1 MSRYCLKCG
10 KANLAC
16 ICRWITFISNETEVV
31 ILQHPSEAKRPMGTA
46 KILALSLSNCVCF
59 VGEDFSQHNDLNSLL
74 DDADVESAVLYPGAE
89 SIEIDDWLQQYSL
102 KPNNIGQYSVE
113 KTQTVTQLKQTHL
126 TKSKKRLILL
136 DGTWKKAYKIWQLS
150 TNLHSFVRVQLPEN
164 LEGNYRIRKA
174 PSIQH
179 LSTVEAGYYGLQLIE
194 PSVDFSPLIH
204 AFEQMVDFHI
214 SQMPDGVFDK
224 NYK

>member
-16 ICRWITFISNETEVV
+16 ICQWITSISNETEVV
-31 ILQHPSEAKRPMGTA
+31 ILQHSSESKRPMGTA

-59 VGEDFSQHNDLNSLL
+59 VGEDFSQHTDLNALL
-74 DDADVESAVLYPGAE
+74 ADVDVESAVLYPSAE

-102 KPNNIGQYSVE
+102 KPNKIGPYSVE
-113 KTQTVTQLKQTHL
+113 KTQTVTQLKPTHL

-150 TNLHSFVRVQLPEN
+150 TNLHYLVRVQLPEN

-174 PSIQH
+174 PSTQH

-194 PSVDFSPLIH
+194 PFVDFTPLIH
-204 AFEQMVDFHI
+204 TFEQMVDFHI

>member
-1 MSRYCLKCG
+1 MSRYCLKCS

-16 ICRWITFISNETEVV
+16 ICQWITSISNETEIV
-31 ILQHPSEAKRPMGTA
+31 ILQHSSESKRPMGTA

-59 VGEDFSQHNDLNSLL
+59 VGEDFSQHTDLNALL
-74 DDADVESAVLYPGAE
+74 ADADVESAVLYPGSE
-89 SIEIDDWLQQYSL
+89 SIEIGDWLQYSL
-102 KPNNIGQYSVE
+102 PQKNIRHSSAEIIQAA
-113 KTQTVTQLKQTHL
+113 TQPKLVHV

-136 DGTWKKAYKIWQLS
+136 DGTWKKAYKIWHLS
-150 TNLHSFVRVQLPEN
+150 TNLHDLARVQLPEN

-174 PSIQH
+174 PSTQH

-194 PSVDFSPLIH
+194 PSGDFTPLIH
-204 AFEQMVDFHI
+204 TFEQMVDFHI
-214 SQMPDGVFDK
+214 SQMPEGVFDK

>member
-16 ICRWITFISNETEVV
+16 ICQWITSISNETEIV
-31 ILQHPSEAKRPMGTA
+31 ILQHSSESKRPMGTA

-59 VGEDFSQHNDLNSLL
+59 VGEDFSQHAALNALL
-74 DDADVESAVLYPGAE
+74 ADADVESAVLYPGSE
-89 SIEIDDWLQQYSL
+89 SMEIGDWLQYSL
-102 KPNNIGQYSVE
+102 PQKNIRHSSAEIIQAA
-113 KTQTVTQLKQTHL
+113 TQPKLVHV

-136 DGTWKKAYKIWQLS
+136 DGTWKKAYKIWHLS
-150 TNLHSFVRVQLPEN
+150 TNLHDLARVQLPEN

-174 PSIQH
+174 PSTQH

-194 PSVDFSPLIH
+194 PSVDFTPLIH
-204 AFEQMVDFHI
+204 TFEQMVDFHI
-214 SQMPDGVFDK
+214 SQMPDGVFEK